1 MLLPR
6 IAKNDLWSDWM
17 NDFPTMNGFW
27 GGTTKND
34 VMKTDIR
41 ETEDAYKV
49 EIDLPGFKKEDVQA
63 TLEDGY
69 LTINAS
75 KNSTDEEKDDEGRY
89 IRRERF
95 YGSCSRSFY
104 VGEAV
109 TQEDITAKFEEG
121 ILNLTIPKKSPEQID
136 KKEYIQIQG

>member
-1 MLLPR
+1 
-6 IAKNDLWSDWM
+6 M

-49 EIDLPGFKKEDVQA
+49 EIDL
-63 TLEDGY
+63 
-69 LTINAS
+69 
-75 KNSTDEEKDDEGRY
+75 
-89 IRRERF
+89 
-95 YGSCSRSFY
+95 YGNCSRSFY